1 MAGKATQSEWQSARI
16 KNWLLAILRFAVT
29 REDVD
34 RICVLDAARELDR
47 QGPDDGNPSFSFFV
61 RTSAEICTAIVSD
74 DDAARQAVLIRHFN
88 AIDDQRL
95 RDALKAATEHR
106 LTGSTSSKTIKRPRD
121 YLWKG
126 LPSR

>member
-1 MAGKATQSEWQSARI
+1 MVGKATQSQQQSGMIR
-16 KNWLLAILRFAVT
+16 NWLLAILRFAVT

-34 RICVLDAARELDR
+34 RMCVLDAARELDR
-47 QGPDDGNPSFSFFV
+47 QGPGDGNPSFSFFV
-61 RTSAEICTAIVSD
+61 RTSAEICTVIVSD
-74 DDAARQAVLIRHFN
+74 DVTARQAVLTCHFN

-95 RDALKAATEHR
+95 RDATEHR
-106 LTGSTSSKTIKRPRD
+106 PARSISSKTIRRPRD